1 MNTCIEEKTVN
12 QILPEEL
19 SKEERAV
26 YSLLLPIFVEKQS
39 FPASFTIPFHR
50 EFSMEDISS
59 VLRQMDKKHMFC
71 SYLLGDGNEI
81 CIVRYG

>member
-12 QILPEEL
+12 QTLPEGL

-26 YSLLLPIFVEKQS
+26 YSLLLPKFIEKQS
-39 FPASFTIPFHR
+39 FPAFFTIPFHKD
-50 EFSMEDISS
+50 FSIEDLSS